1 MIYPKSLKENDIIGV
16 TAPSA
21 GLTRENDDLKIDN
34 AKNNL
39 EKMKFRYLET
49 ESVRKCEDG
58 RSAKA
63 DTRAEEFMWL
73 WENTEVK
80 AIIMATGG
88 DFLFEILEYFDFE
101 RIKSQEPKW
110 IQGYSDITTLT
121 FIFTTMLDIATIYG
135 PNIKAFG
142 MRNLYKNLTDS
153 IEIMKGNEIEQEC
166 FEKCE
171 DVDLDFSENSDEEI
185 KDEDVLKGYF
195 LTKENKWKMIEKKH
209 ENIKFSGRSIGGC
222 FDIIVNLIGTKYDKV
237 KEYIEKY
244 KDDGIIWFFD
254 IYEMSSVQIYMHL
267 WQMKNAGYFKYCK
280 GILFG
285 RPLFVKEDYDMK
297 YYEAIKNAIGS
308 LDIPIV
314 YDADIGHVAP
324 QMPIVNGGIL
334 EVNCSLTKDN
344 KVTIT
349 NKFT

>member
-34 AKNNL
+34 AEKNIKKL
-39 EKMKFRYLET
+39 GYRYFET
-49 ESVRKCEDG
+49 NNVRKGENG

-63 DTRAEEFMWL
+63 NVRAEEFMWL
-73 WENTEVK
+73 WENPEVK

-88 DFLFEILEYFDFE
+88 DFLFEILEYLDFD
-101 RIKSQEPKW
+101 RIKTAEPKW
-110 IQGYSDITTLT
+110 IQGYSDITILT
-121 FIFTTMLDIATIYG
+121 FIITTMLDIATIYG
-135 PNIKAFG
+135 PNIKTFG

-153 IEIMKGNEIEQEC
+153 IKIMKGNEIEQEC

-171 DVDLDFSENSDEEI
+171 DVNLDFSEKNEEE
-185 KDEDVLKGYF
+185 KDEDVLKGYL
-195 LTKENKWKMIEKKH
+195 LTKENTWKVIDKKY

-222 FDIIVNLIGTKYDKV
+222 FDVIVNLIGTKYDKV

-254 IYEMSSVQIYMHL
+254 IYEMSSVQIYIHL

-285 RPLFVKEDYDMK
+285 RPLFVREDYNMK
-297 YYEAIKNAIGS
+297 YYEAVNKALES
-308 LDIPIV
+308 LDIPII

-324 QMPIVNGGIL
+324 QMPIVNGSIL
-334 EVNCSLTKDN
+334 EVDCDEISEKF
-344 KVTIT
+344 KVILK
-349 NKFT
+349 NRFN

>member
-1 MIYPKSLKENDIIGV
+1 MIYPKSLKENDIIGI

-34 AKNNL
+34 AEKNIKDL
-39 EKMKFRYLET
+39 GYRYLET
-49 ESVRKCEDG
+49 DNVRKGENG

-63 DTRAEEFMWL
+63 NIRAEEFMWL
-73 WENTEVK
+73 WENPEVK

-88 DFLFEILEYFDFE
+88 DFLFEILEYLDFD
-101 RIKSQEPKW
+101 RIKALEPKW

-121 FIFTTMLDIATIYG
+121 FIITTMLDIATIYG

-153 IEIMKGNEIEQEC
+153 IEIMKGNEVEQKC

-171 DVDLDFSENSDEEI
+171 DINLDFSEKNEEE
-185 KDEDVLKGYF
+185 KDEDVLKGYL
-195 LTKENKWKMIEKKH
+195 LTKENTWKVIDKKY

-222 FDIIVNLIGTKYDKV
+222 FDVIVNLIGTKYDKV

-254 IYEMSSVQIYMHL
+254 IYEMSSVQIYLHL
-267 WQMKNAGYFKYCK
+267 WQMKNAGYFKYSK

-285 RPLFVKEDYDMK
+285 RPLFVREDYDMK
-297 YYEAIKNAIGS
+297 YYEAIKNALGS
-308 LDIPIV
+308 LNIPII

-334 EVNCSLTKDN
+334 EVECKISEQF
-344 KVTIT
+344 KVILK
-349 NKFT
+349 NRFN